1 MFVRLSCIKTSQ
13 TQNRRE
19 APAYGHELLAPGGS
33 VYLRKVLSRLSVGL
47 PKAGPVVHATQIS
60 LKEDYGKRKLQHP

>member
-1 MFVRLSCIKTSQ
+1 M
-13 TQNRRE
+13 
-19 APAYGHELLAPGGS
+19 
-33 VYLRKVLSRLSVGL
+33 RKVLSRLSVGL